1 MATNLKGTIWGGV
14 TISASPATVSV
25 PSGSINIVS
34 GKENSDAYLYGT
46 KSFTVPNNI
55 RVIRIYFYATSV
67 RPYRDDNDF
76 SCSLRSGSRW
86 LFSDI
91 GGDDPLDTYCDVGVT
106 PGKTYTL
113 TGYLNGAIDSC
124 GIDGSIYLEY
134 SPSINNQTPDYYA
147 DY

>member
-1 MATNLKGTIWGGV
+1 MGGV
-14 TISASPATVSV
+14 TISATPATVSI
-25 PSGSINIVS
+25 PTESIEIVS
-34 GKENSDAYLYGT
+34 GKEYDYGYLYGS

-67 RPYRDDNDF
+67 RVYQDNRF
-76 SCSLRSGSRW
+76 SCSLKSGNRW

-91 GGDDPLDTYCDVGVT
+91 GGDYPLDIYRDVGVT

-113 TGYLNGAIDSC
+113 TGYLNGEIDSC

-134 SPSINNQTPDYYA
+134 SPSINNATPDIT

>member
-1 MATNLKGTIWGGV
+1 MTQTLKGTIWGGV
-14 TISASPATVSV
+14 TISATPATVSI
-25 PSGSINIVS
+25 PTESIEIVS
-34 GKENSDAYLYGT
+34 GKDYGYGHLYDS

-67 RPYRDDNDF
+67 RVYQDNIF
-76 SCSLRSGSRW
+76 SCSLKSGNRW
-86 LFSDI
+86 LFSGI
-91 GGDDPLDTYCDVGVT
+91 GNDDPLDIYRDVGVT

-113 TGYLNGAIDSC
+113 TGYLDGEIDSC

-134 SPSINNQTPDYYA
+134 SPSINNATPDIT

>member
-1 MATNLKGTIWGGV
+1 MTQTLKGTIWGGV
-14 TISASPATVSV
+14 TISATPATVSI
-25 PSGSINIVS
+25 PTERIEIVS
-34 GKENSDAYLYGT
+34 GREYGYGYLYDS

-67 RPYRDDNDF
+67 REYQDNRF
-76 SCSLRSGSRW
+76 SCSLKSGNRW

-91 GGDDPLDTYCDVGVT
+91 GDDYPLDIYRDVGVT

-113 TGYLNGAIDSC
+113 TGYLNGKIGSC

-134 SPSINNQTPDYYA
+134 SPSINNATPDIT

>member
-1 MATNLKGTIWGGV
+1 MGGGV
-14 TISASPATVSV
+14 TISATPATISV
-25 PSGSINIVS
+25 PTGSIEIANGTKYADS
-34 GKENSDAYLYGT
+34 HLYGS

-67 RPYRDDNDF
+67 RTYQDNAF
-76 SCSLRSGSRW
+76 SCSLQSGNRW

-91 GGDDPLDTYCDVGVT
+91 GNDDPLNTYRDVGVT

-113 TGYLNGAIDSC
+113 TGYLDGEIDSC

-134 SPSINNQTPDYYA
+134 SPSINNATPDIT

>member
-1 MATNLKGTIWGGV
+1 MTTTLKGTIWGGV
-14 TISASPATVSV
+14 VFSASPATEIVA
-25 PSGSINIVS
+25 PTGSIEIVS
-34 GKENSDAYLYGT
+34 GKDYGYGHLYDS

-67 RPYRDDNDF
+67 RVYQDNRF
-76 SCSLRSGSRW
+76 SCSLKSGNRW
-86 LFSDI
+86 LFSGIDD
-91 GGDDPLDTYCDVGVT
+91 DDPLDIYRDVGVT

-113 TGYLNGAIDSC
+113 TGYLDGEIDSC

-134 SPSINNQTPDYYA
+134 SPSINNATPDIT

>member
-1 MATNLKGTIWGGV
+1 MPQTLKGTIWGGV
-14 TISASPATVSV
+14 TISATPATVSI
-25 PSGSINIVS
+25 PTESIEIVS
-34 GKENSDAYLYGT
+34 GKEYGYGHLYGS

-67 RPYRDDNDF
+67 RVYQDNIF
-76 SCSLRSGSRW
+76 SCSLKSGNRW
-86 LFSDI
+86 LFLDI
-91 GGDDPLDTYCDVGVT
+91 GDDYPLDIYRDVGVT

-113 TGYLNGAIDSC
+113 TGYLDGKIDSC

-134 SPSINNQTPDYYA
+134 SPSINNATPDIT